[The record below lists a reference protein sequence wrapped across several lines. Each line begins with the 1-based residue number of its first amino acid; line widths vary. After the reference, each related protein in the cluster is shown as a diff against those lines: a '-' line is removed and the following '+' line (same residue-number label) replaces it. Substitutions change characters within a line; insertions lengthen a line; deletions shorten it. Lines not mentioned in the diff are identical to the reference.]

1 MVRYI
6 FLIYR
11 YIRIVPVHIP
21 NNKVNQENRIY
32 VDKKLMF
39 NEDWRMKNLND
50 IKVIQRAIGSE
61 DILLN
66 LLLIYHTGVR

>member
-1 MVRYI
+1 M
-6 FLIYR
+6 IYR
-11 YIRIVPVHIP
+11 YIRIFPIQIP
-21 NNKVNQENRIY
+21 NNKVDQENRIY

>member
-11 YIRIVPVHIP
+11 YIRIFPIQTA

-32 VDKKLMF
+32 VEKKLMF
-39 NEDWRMKNLND
+39 NEDWRMKNLHN

>member
-11 YIRIVPVHIP
+11 YIRIYPIQIA

-50 IKVIQRAIGSE
+50 IKVIKRAIGSE

>member
-1 MVRYI
+1 M
-6 FLIYR
+6 
-11 YIRIVPVHIP
+11 P
-21 NNKVNQENRIY
+21 NNKVDQENRIY

-39 NEDWRMKNLND
+39 NEYWRMQNLND
-50 IKVIQRAIGSE
+50 IEVIQKAIGSE

>member
-11 YIRIVPVHIP
+11 YIRIFPIQIA
-21 NNKVNQENRIY
+21 NNKVDQENRIY

-50 IKVIQRAIGSE
+50 IKVIQRTIGSE

>member
-11 YIRIVPVHIP
+11 YKRIFPIQIA

-50 IKVIQRAIGSE
+50 IKVMQRAIGSE

>member
-11 YIRIVPVHIP
+11 YIRIFPIQIA

-39 NEDWRMKNLND
+39 NEDWRMKKLND
-50 IKVIQRAIGSE
+50 IRVIQRAIGSE

>member
-6 FLIYR
+6 FLVYR
-11 YIRIVPVHIP
+11 YIKISLIQIS
-21 NNKVNQENRIY
+21 NNKVDQENRIY

-39 NEDWRMKNLND
+39 NEYWPMQNLNN
-50 IKVIQRAIGSE
+50 IEVIQKAIGSG

>member
-11 YIRIVPVHIP
+11 YIRIFPIQIAK
-21 NNKVNQENRIY
+21 NKVNQENRIY

>member
-11 YIRIVPVHIP
+11 YIRIFPIQIA
-21 NNKVNQENRIY
+21 NNKVDQENRIY

-39 NEDWRMKNLND
+39 YEDWRMKNLND
-50 IKVIQRAIGSE
+50 IKVTQRAIGSE

>member
-11 YIRIVPVHIP
+11 YIRIYPIQIA

-50 IKVIQRAIGSE
+50 IKVMQRAIGAE

>member
-6 FLIYR
+6 FLIYL
-11 YIRIVPVHIP
+11 YIGIFPIQIAK
-21 NNKVNQENRIY
+21 NKVNQENRIY

-39 NEDWRMKNLND
+39 NEDWRMKKLND
-50 IKVIQRAIGSE
+50 IRVIQRAIGSE

>member
-11 YIRIVPVHIP
+11 YIRIFPIQIA
-21 NNKVNQENRIY
+21 NKKVDQENRIY

>member
-6 FLIYR
+6 FWIYL
-11 YIRIVPVHIP
+11 YIGIFPIQIAK
-21 NNKVNQENRIY
+21 NKVNQENRIY

>member
-1 MVRYI
+1 
-6 FLIYR
+6 
-11 YIRIVPVHIP
+11 
-21 NNKVNQENRIY
+21 
-32 VDKKLMF
+32 MF

-50 IKVIQRAIGSE
+50 IKVIKRAIGSE

>member
-6 FLIYR
+6 FLIYL
-11 YIRIVPVHIP
+11 YIGIFPIQIAK
-21 NNKVNQENRIY
+21 NKVNQENRIY

>member
-11 YIRIVPVHIP
+11 YIRIYPIQIA

-50 IKVIQRAIGSE
+50 IKVMQRAIGSE

>member
-11 YIRIVPVHIP
+11 YIRIFPVHIP

-50 IKVIQRAIGSE
+50 IKVTQRAIGSE

>member
-11 YIRIVPVHIP
+11 YIRIFPIQID

-39 NEDWRMKNLND
+39 NEDWRMKKLND

>member
-11 YIRIVPVHIP
+11 YIRIFPIQTA
-21 NNKVNQENRIY
+21 NNKVHQENRIY

-50 IKVIQRAIGSE
+50 IEVIQRAIGSE

>member
-1 MVRYI
+1 MIRYI

-11 YIRIVPVHIP
+11 YISIFLINIS
-21 NNKVNQENRIY
+21 NNKVDQDNRIY

-39 NEDWRMKNLND
+39 NEYWPMQNLND
-50 IKVIQRAIGSE
+50 IEVIQKAIGSE

-66 LLLIYHTGVR
+66 LLLIYRTGVR

>member
-11 YIRIVPVHIP
+11 YIRIFPIQIA

-50 IKVIQRAIGSE
+50 IKVIKRAIGSE

>member
-11 YIRIVPVHIP
+11 YIRIFPIQIA

-66 LLLIYHTGVR
+66 LLLINHTGVR

>member
-6 FLIYR
+6 FLIYL
-11 YIRIVPVHIP
+11 YIRIFPIQIA

>member
-11 YIRIVPVHIP
+11 YIRIYPIQIA
-21 NNKVNQENRIY
+21 NNKVHQENRIY

>member
-11 YIRIVPVHIP
+11 YIRIFPIQIANH
-21 NNKVNQENRIY
+21 KVNQENRIY

>member
-1 MVRYI
+1 
-6 FLIYR
+6 
-11 YIRIVPVHIP
+11 
-21 NNKVNQENRIY
+21 
-32 VDKKLMF
+32 MF

-50 IKVIQRAIGSE
+50 IKVIHRAIGSE

>member
-1 MVRYI
+1 
-6 FLIYR
+6 
-11 YIRIVPVHIP
+11 
-21 NNKVNQENRIY
+21 
-32 VDKKLMF
+32 MF

-66 LLLIYHTGVR
+66 LLLINHTGVR

>member
-1 MVRYI
+1 
-6 FLIYR
+6 
-11 YIRIVPVHIP
+11 
-21 NNKVNQENRIY
+21 
-32 VDKKLMF
+32 MF

-50 IKVIQRAIGSE
+50 IEVIQRAIGSE